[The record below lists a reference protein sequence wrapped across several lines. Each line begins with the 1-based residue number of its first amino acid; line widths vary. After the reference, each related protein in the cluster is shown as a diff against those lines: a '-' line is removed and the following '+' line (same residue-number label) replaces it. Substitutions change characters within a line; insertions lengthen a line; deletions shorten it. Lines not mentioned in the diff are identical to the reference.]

1 MPTPSENIEAQR
13 SELFASLAAKYPSLQ
28 CEEFR
33 QFVSERL
40 GTWELDVRQTLVKD
54 DPYTGHRTT
63 LMRAEWDLLAHG
75 ATPDQIVDDLRH
87 FKQLSPEVDTGFWE
101 RKCEQECKKTGSVE
115 RKKSASRL
123 TALRRNEQRDWRK
136 AYEQTLLSWQLATIQ
151 AARNALLSDLRNR
164 FDKALQLQSV
174 FEDLGI
180 EPGVLWDTS
189 AGTLCQ
195 QDIAFL
201 QKWADYL
208 RQNEN
213 VRKLCELMGRLR
225 KAQKSRKTQIIDAT
239 TSYTA
244 SVPDIDSKEEIVGIE
259 LGNDLETVLPQELAL
274 LSDPA
279 VSILFDLKFMEK
291 RLMCFARQGYQ
302 SKQFEQTIQIVA
314 EVADED
320 RMGPIILCI
329 DTSGSMAGAPENIAK
344 ALALSLAST
353 AAVQKRECFLIN
365 FSTSITTL
373 DLTPP
378 KGLGDLVAFLAMSL
392 HGGTDVAPALE
403 SGLKKM
409 KRDNYRNSDLLVISD
424 FVTPDLSEKIVKACA
439 DQKEAGNKFYALA
452 IGDFGLTHVQ
462 SVFDQQWAYNPQ
474 TGNIAE
480 IDNVLEWVS
489 AKRTTG
495 SASQPVSF

>member
-1 MPTPSENIEAQR
+1 MPTPSKSIETHK
-13 SELFASLAAKYPSLQ
+13 SELFASLAAKYPTLQ

-33 QFVSERL
+33 QFLTERF
-40 GTWELDVRQTLVKD
+40 GTWELDVRQRLVKD
-54 DPYTGHRTT
+54 DPYAEHRGN
-63 LMRAEWDLLAHG
+63 LMRAEWDLNAHG
-75 ATPDQIVDDLRH
+75 ATPDQIVEDLRH
-87 FKQLSPEVDTGFWE
+87 FKQLSPDVDTGFWE
-101 RKCEQECKKTGSVE
+101 RKCELECKKTEPGE

-123 TALRRNEQRDWRK
+123 TAIRRNEQRDWRK
-136 AYEQTLLSWQLATIQ
+136 TYEQTLLSWQLATIQ
-151 AARNALLSDLRNR
+151 EARKTMLVELEER
-164 FDKALQLQSV
+164 FNQALQLQSV
-174 FEDLGI
+174 FEELGI

-189 AGTLCQ
+189 AGNLCQ
-195 QDIAFL
+195 QDIAAL
-201 QKWADYL
+201 RKWADYL
-208 RQNEN
+208 RQNES

-225 KAQKSRKTQIIDAT
+225 KAQKSRKEQLIDAT

-259 LGNDLETVLPQELAL
+259 LNNDLESVLPQELAL
-274 LSDPA
+274 LSDPD
-279 VSILFDLKFMEK
+279 VSILFDLKFVEK

-302 SKQFEQTIQIVA
+302 SHQFEQTIQIVA
-314 EVADED
+314 EVAEED

-329 DTSGSMAGAPENIAK
+329 DTSSSMTGAPENIAK

-353 AAVQKRECFLIN
+353 AAAQKRQCFLIN

-378 KGLGDLVAFLAMSL
+378 KGLSDLVAFLAMSF

-409 KRDNYRNSDLLVISD
+409 KRDDYRNSDLLVISD
-424 FVTPDLSEKIVKACA
+424 FVIPDLSEKIVKTCA

-462 SVFDQQWAYNPQ
+462 SVFDQQWVYDPQ

-495 SASQPVSF
+495 SARQTMSS